1 MKINLP
7 ILLCVTLAT
16 ALPAMG
22 SADELTPHTTSSELP
37 NATTSQPELPDT
49 LADGHF
55 DEAVVVASP
64 KETATF
70 RQQPISAS
78 VFDATALQLTGAAAI
93 KDLAAF
99 APNFFIPHYGSRL
112 TSAAYIRGVGSRIGT
127 PAVGLYVDN
136 VPVIDKS
143 AYDFAF
149 MDVTRVD
156 VLRGPQSTLYG
167 RNAMGG
173 IVRVFTADPFTHDG
187 LDVSL
192 SASGRGGERSAKAVL
207 YLHPSDR
214 FALSIGGFNEGQ
226 KGYFRNSTTGDRAD
240 GSEAG
245 GGKIRLA
252 WRPTDD
258 LRLDLTA
265 SYEYSDED
273 ACPYYLTQAG
283 GVTAT
288 DALVGQL
295 SQNRPSSYRR
305 ELLTTGLN
313 LAWTQP
319 KFVLSSV
326 TAYQYLRDRLFM
338 DQDFV
343 ATDIFSLEQRQR
355 IGTIS
360 EELSMKSRPGSR
372 WQWTTGLFFMYQGL
386 TTTCPVTSYGDGVS
400 YLNSQFASV
409 LPTQPAMSLSFNSTS
424 LPFDARFKTPTTNA
438 ALFHQSSFDLGAGLS
453 LIAGLRLDYDHTQ
466 LSLSSYADGAMNY
479 TFSMPSY
486 RINFTADA
494 DPSFTGSLHHDTWQL
509 LPKLALQYNHRS
521 GRGNVY
527 IAVSKGYRGGG
538 YNIQSYSELAQT
550 ALRRVM
556 MLGVKDYSLSTIDA
570 MPMPDAVKEK
580 AKAGVTSMLDPQIPS
595 APNVET
601 LSYAPEQSWNYELGG
616 HLKFFRSRLLVE
628 YTLFYMHTK
637 DQQIARFS
645 TNGYGRTMVN
655 AGKSRSLGAEIT
667 LRTTFFDD
675 RLRLNASYGFTDAR
689 FTDYEL
695 GAQTSAN
702 ASTTSSDDATTTE
715 TAATD
720 YNDNRVPFAPAHTMS
735 FTAAFRQPLASSVL
749 TALSAEA
756 NIKGAGSIYWDEANT
771 FSEPFYATLDL
782 RLAAEFGS
790 TATLGLWAH
799 NLTATHYTTFA
810 FESMQNRF
818 AQYGTPRTFGLDLAL
833 HF

>member
-1 MKINLP
+1 MKLH
-7 ILLCVTLAT
+7 LLIISLTSLAT

-22 SADELTPHTTSSELP
+22 SARELTLHDTSSQLQ
-37 NATTSQPELPDT
+37 NSTSSQLTLPDT

-64 KETATF
+64 KETTTF
-70 RQQPISAS
+70 RKQPISAS
-78 VFDATALQLTGAAAI
+78 VFDASALQLTGAQAV
-93 KDLAAF
+93 KGLTAF
-99 APNFFIPHYGSRL
+99 APNFFMPRYGSRL

-149 MDVTRVD
+149 VDVSRVD

-207 YLHPSDR
+207 YLHPSER
-214 FALSIGGFNEGQ
+214 FALSVGGFNESQ
-226 KGYFRNSTTGDRAD
+226 KGYFRNTTTGNRAD
-240 GSEAG
+240 GSDAA

-273 ACPYYLTQAG
+273 ACPYYLTAAG

-288 DALVGQL
+288 DELVGQL

-313 LAWTQP
+313 LTWTQP
-319 KFVLSSV
+319 RFILSSV
-326 TAYQYLRDRLFM
+326 TAYQYLTDRLFM

-343 ATDIFSLEQRQR
+343 ASDIFSLEQRQR

-360 EELSMKSRPGSR
+360 EELSAKSRSGAR

-386 TTTCPVTSYGDGVS
+386 TTTCPVTFYGDGVS

-409 LPTQPAMSLSFNSTS
+409 LPSQPAMTLAFNSET

-438 ALFHQSSFDLGAGLS
+438 ALFHQSSYDLGAGLS

-466 LSLSSYADGAMNY
+466 LNLASYADGAMNY
-479 TFSMPSY
+479 TFTMPSY

-550 ALRRVM
+550 SLRRAM
-556 MLGVKDYSLSTIDA
+556 MMGVKDYSLATIDA

-580 AKAGVTSMLDPQIPS
+580 AKAGVTSMLDPNIPT

-616 HLKFFRSRLLVE
+616 HLKFFQSRLLVE
-628 YTLFYMHTK
+628 YTFFYMHTK

-645 TNGYGRTMVN
+645 ENGYGRTMVN
-655 AGKSRSLGAEIT
+655 AGKSRSLGAEISLHT
-667 LRTTFFDD
+667 AFFDD
-675 RLRLNASYGFTDAR
+675 RLRLNASYGFTDSR
-689 FTDYEL
+689 FTDYYL
-695 GAQTSAN
+695 GAQTSSS
-702 ASTTSSDDATTTE
+702 ASASSSTEGATSDA
-715 TAATD
+715 AATD
-720 YNDNRVPFAPAHTMS
+720 YNDNRVPFAPAHTVAFS
-735 FTAAFRQPLASSVL
+735 AAFRQPLAGSVL
-749 TALSAEA
+749 TAVGAEA
-756 NIKGAGSIYWDEANT
+756 NVKGAGSIYWDEANT

-782 RLAAEFGS
+782 RLTAEFGAV
-790 TATLGLWAH
+790 ATLGLWAH

>member
-1 MKINLP
+1 MIRPL
-7 ILLCVTLAT
+7 ILLSCAALTTTLPPLAV
-16 ALPAMG
+16 
-22 SADELTPHTTSSELP
+22 ADELTPQATATSIEV
-37 NATTSQPELPDT
+37 PDT
-49 LADGHF
+49 LADGHL

-78 VFDATALQLTGAAAI
+78 VFDAATLKLTGAQAV
-93 KDLAAF
+93 KDLTAF

-143 AYDFAF
+143 AYDFSF
-149 MDVTRVD
+149 VDVERVD

-173 IVRVFTADPFTHDG
+173 IVRVHTADPFTHNG
-187 LDVSL
+187 VDVSL
-192 SASGRGGERSAKAVL
+192 SASGRGGEREAKAVA
-207 YLHPSDR
+207 YFHPSR
-214 FALSIGGFNEGQ
+214 RLALSVGGFYEGQ
-226 KGYFRNSTTGDRAD
+226 KGYFCNATTGDHAD
-240 GSEAG
+240 GSDAG

-252 WRPTDD
+252 WRPTDA

-265 SYEYSDED
+265 AYEYSDED

-288 DALVGQL
+288 DVLVGQL

-305 ELLTTGLN
+305 ELLTTGFN
-313 LAWTQP
+313 LTWTQP
-319 KFVLSSV
+319 RFVLSSV

-355 IGTIS
+355 VGTVS

-372 WQWTTGLFFMYQGL
+372 WQWTTGLFFVYEGL
-386 TTTCPVTSYGDGVS
+386 TTTCPVTFYGDGVS
-400 YLNSQFASV
+400 YLNAQFASV
-409 LPTQPAMSLSFNSTS
+409 LPTQPAMSLAFNSNT

-438 ALFHQSSFDLGAGLS
+438 ALFHQSSYDLGAGLS

-466 LSLSSYADGAMNY
+466 LSLASYADGAMNY

-494 DPSFTGSLHHDTWQL
+494 DPAFTGSMHHDTWQL

-527 IAVSKGYRGGG
+527 FAVSKGYRGGG

-550 ALRRVM
+550 SLRRAM
-556 MLGVKDYSLSTIDA
+556 MIGVKDYSLTTIDA
-570 MPMPDAVKEK
+570 MPMPEAVKEK
-580 AKAGVTSMLDPQIPS
+580 AKAGVTTMLDPQIPA
-595 APNVET
+595 APTVET
-601 LSYAPEQSWNYELGG
+601 LSYEPEQSWNYELGG

-645 TNGYGRTMVN
+645 PNGYGRTMVN

-689 FTDYEL
+689 FTDYDL
-695 GAQTSAN
+695 GLQATATASETATGESA
-702 ASTTSSDDATTTE
+702 ATTT
-715 TAATD
+715 TTG
-720 YNDNRVPFAPAHTMS
+720 YNDNRVPFAPAHTLS
-735 FTAAFRQPLASSVL
+735 FIAAFRQPLATHLL
-749 TALSAEA
+749 TAVGIEA
-756 NIKGAGSIYWDEANT
+756 NLKGAGSIYWDEANT
-771 FSEPFYATLDL
+771 FSEPFYATLDV
-782 RLAAEFGS
+782 RLSVELGR
-790 TATLGLWAH
+790 TATIGLWVH
-799 NLTATHYTTFA
+799 NLTATRYTTFA

-818 AQYGTPRTFGLDLAL
+818 AQYGTPRTFGLDLTL